1 MIAKD
6 IVQFLCFGAICV
18 AYGHGTDLTQ
28 DVWSAVGKSKQ
39 RIASFRRALQIG
51 SLGKDF
57 SSKIYVSL
65 ELNTTVLFCKYQ
77 VWGAGSFPLLWVVQ

>member
-6 IVQFLCFGAICV
+6 IVQFLCFGARCV

-39 RIASFRRALQIG
+39 RIAYSPPE
-51 SLGKDF
+51 F
-57 SSKIYVSL
+57 STGL
-65 ELNTTVLFCKYQ
+65 ADRQ
-77 VWGAGSFPLLWVVQ
+77 PR